1 MARMGEALAQRQL
14 AIVKDRESGMS
25 TRELAEK
32 YNIDRLQVYR
42 ALKNWGPDGKYYKE
56 YMQWVDRNK
65 NIVKDRDSGKSVEEC
80 VTKYKLSYAQI
91 CKLYHDWKF
100 KAYDLD
106 KQKEESTTT
115 TDEQVLVETL
125 NRINKVIN
133 DEPFTKEEAD
143 EFNEKSDA
151 MKIVWPA
158 PKISVDADAI
168 TSAADDQYF
177 LGMKR
182 IHSRDGFLT
191 YINHDQDAILGTA
204 DIKPAPDGDGVLAKL
219 HIYADAKNA
228 IPEKTKRSIVS
239 LYENECPTETILET
253 FKIDI
258 DTYKEI
264 LKDHY
269 QTVLD
274 AAMKIETP
282 AKTYDPDAIT
292 KKLRRVS
299 LTFFDICKLA
309 GVKIRDSYTIE
320 DIETGETYTV
330 LDSNIIDN

>member
-1 MARMGEALAQRQL
+1 MGRFSESMVERQL
-14 AIVKDRESGMS
+14 AIVNDKNNGM
-25 TRELAEK
+25 TVNELAKK
-32 YNIDRLQVYR
+32 YNLEKNNIWKI
-42 ALKNWGPDGKYYKE
+42 LKEWSPTGKKYLSYIE
-56 YMQWVDRNK
+56 TVNRNK
-65 NIVKDRDSGKSVEEC
+65 NIVKDRDSGKTYVELS
-80 VTKYKLSYAQI
+80 TKYKLSRNRLMGIYN
-91 CKLYHDWKF
+91 DWKF

-106 KQKEESTTT
+106 MPVETESTTA
-115 TDEQVLVETL
+115 DKQALEETL
-125 NRINKVIN
+125 KRINKVIN

-143 EFNEKSDA
+143 EFNEKSKA
-151 MKIVWPA
+151 MSIRWPA
-158 PKISVDADAI
+158 PKLSVDASEASSIKWPEPKLLIGSATI
-168 TSAADDQYF
+168 T
-177 LGMKR
+177 
-182 IHSRDGFLT
+182 
-191 YINHDQDAILGTA
+191 
-204 DIKPAPDGDGVLAKL
+204 PAPDGNGVWVNIHK
-219 HIYADAKNA
+219 DAENM
-228 IPEKTKRSIVS
+228 IPEKTKRSIIS

-258 DTYKEI
+258 DTYKKI

-330 LDSNIIDN
+330 IDSNIIAN

>member
-1 MARMGEALAQRQL
+1 MARISESLAQRQL
-14 AIVKDRESGMS
+14 EIVKDRESGMS

-32 YNIDRLQVYR
+32 YNVDRLQIYR
-42 ALKNWGPDGKYYKE
+42 ALKNWGPDGKYYAK
-56 YMQWVDRNK
+56 YMRMVERNK
-65 NIVKDRDSGKSVEEC
+65 NIVKDRDSGKSVEMC
-80 VTKYKLSYAQI
+80 VTKYKLSPAQI
-91 CKLYHDWKF
+91 CKIYHDWKF

-106 KQKEESTTT
+106 KPKEESTTT
-115 TDEQVLVETL
+115 TDEQALVETL

-143 EFNEKSDA
+143 DFNEKSEA
-151 MKIVWPA
+151 MKIIWPA
-158 PKISVDADAI
+158 PEISIDASAI
-168 TSAADDQYF
+168 V
-177 LGMKR
+177 
-182 IHSRDGFLT
+182 
-191 YINHDQDAILGTA
+191 GTA
-204 DIKPAPDGDGVLAKL
+204 DIKPVPDWDGVYVKI
-219 HIYADAKNA
+219 HKYADAENT
-228 IPEKTKRSIVS
+228 ISEKTKRSIIS

-258 DTYKEI
+258 DAYKEI

-269 QTVLD
+269 QAVLD

-320 DIETGETYTV
+320 DAETGETYTV

>member
-1 MARMGEALAQRQL
+1 MARISEALAQKQL
-14 AIVKDRESGMS
+14 AIVKDKESRMS
-25 TRELAEK
+25 IRELAAK
-32 YNIDRLQVYR
+32 YNIDKVQIYR
-42 ALKNWGPDGKYYKE
+42 TLKNWAPDGKCYAE
-56 YMQWVDRNK
+56 YMRMVERNK
-65 NIVKDRDSGKSVEEC
+65 NIVKDRDSGKSVDMC
-80 VTKYKLSYAQI
+80 VTKYKLSPAQI
-91 CKLYHDWKF
+91 CKIYHDWKF

-106 KQKEESTTT
+106 KPKEETTTT
-115 TDEQVLVETL
+115 TDKQALEETL

-143 EFNEKSDA
+143 EFNKKSEA
-151 MKIVWPA
+151 MSIIWPA
-158 PKISVDADAI
+158 PKLSAAGDAI
-168 TSAADDQYF
+168 LSRTEEQYPGTKITPSGNGH
-177 LGMKR
+177 LV
-182 IHSRDGFLT
+182 
-191 YINHDQDAILGTA
+191 YINHDTNAVFGTA
-204 DIKPAPDGDGVLAKL
+204 DIKPAPDGNGVYVNIHKGAE
-219 HIYADAKNA
+219 NTV
-228 IPEKTKRSIVS
+228 PEKTKRSIIS

-274 AAMKIETP
+274 VAMKIETP

>member
-1 MARMGEALAQRQL
+1 MARISESLAQRQL

-25 TRELAEK
+25 NDELAAK
-32 YNIDRLQVYR
+32 YN
-42 ALKNWGPDGKYYKE
+42 LKKEQIRKTLINWGPDGKYYKE
-56 YMQWVDRNK
+56 YMQMIERNK
-65 NIVKDRDSGKSVEEC
+65 NIVKDHDSGK
-80 VTKYKLSYAQI
+80 TIDMLAAKYKLSRPQI
-91 CKLYHDWKF
+91 CNIYHDWKF

-106 KQKEESTTT
+106 KPKEESTTA
-115 TDEQVLVETL
+115 TDEQVLAETL

-168 TSAADDQYF
+168 TNADDDQYF

-182 IHSRDGFLT
+182 IHSRDGF
-191 YINHDQDAILGTA
+191 YMNINHDTDAILGTA
-204 DIKPAPDGDGVLAKL
+204 DIKPAPDEDGVLAKL
-219 HIYADAKNA
+219 HIYANAKNT
-228 IPEKTKRSIVS
+228 ISEKTKRSIVS

>member
-1 MARMGEALAQRQL
+1 MARMGEALAQKQL
-14 AIVKDRESGMS
+14 AIVKDKESGMS
-25 TRELAEK
+25 NRELAAK
-32 YNIDRLQVYR
+32 YNVDRLQIYR
-42 ALKNWGPDGKYYKE
+42 TLKNWAPDGKYYKE

-80 VTKYKLSYAQI
+80 VTKYKLSYAQV
-91 CKLYHDWKF
+91 CKIYHDWKF

-106 KQKEESTTT
+106 KPKEESTTT
-115 TDEQVLVETL
+115 TDTQALKETL

-143 EFNEKSDA
+143 EFNKKSEA
-151 MKIVWPA
+151 MSIRWPA
-158 PKISVDADAI
+158 PKLSVDASEASSI
-168 TSAADDQYF
+168 KWPEPKLSIGSAT
-177 LGMKR
+177 M
-182 IHSRDGFLT
+182 T
-191 YINHDQDAILGTA
+191 
-204 DIKPAPDGDGVLAKL
+204 PAPDGNGVYVNIHK
-219 HIYADAKNA
+219 DAENT
-228 IPEKTKRSIVS
+228 IPEKTKRSIIS

-282 AKTYDPDAIT
+282 AKTYDPAAIT

-320 DIETGETYTV
+320 DIETGETYTI
-330 LDSNIIDN
+330 LDSNIIAN